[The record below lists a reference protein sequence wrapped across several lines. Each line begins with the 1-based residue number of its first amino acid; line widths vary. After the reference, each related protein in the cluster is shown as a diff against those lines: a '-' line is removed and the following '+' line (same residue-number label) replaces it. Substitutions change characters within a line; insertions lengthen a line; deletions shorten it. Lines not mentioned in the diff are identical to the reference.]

1 MAINKAVSIDTAFQ
15 TMMKGLQARSRS
27 WETEQA
33 ASEEKVEYECSECKD
48 RGVVIYRIHKDTELR
63 LRKEHKPLDSLSLD
77 EMVLEEDYLAGKVCT
92 PDKAREW
99 KTTYSKQCECVKQ
112 KKIAK
117 LMAAS
122 GITEKFEKLL
132 FGNFKLNG
140 KPQMIKDA
148 YECAVEYFKDFE
160 KIKGERANSIALLGQ
175 PGSGKTHLLTAIM
188 NNLIKKKSTHC
199 LYFPYVEGMSDLK
212 TDFDQLETKLNA
224 MRKADVLFIDD
235 LFKPVDGK
243 PRATEWQVE
252 QIQSVVNYRY
262 LNHKPLLISSELTT
276 DDLLDVDE
284 ALGSR
289 IYQMCKYY
297 TVIIQGNRMELNHRL
312 GDWD

>member
-1 MAINKAVSIDTAFQ
+1 M
-15 TMMKGLQARSRS
+15 
-27 WETEQA
+27 
-33 ASEEKVEYECSECKD
+33 
-48 RGVVIYRIHKDTELR
+48 IYRIHKDTELR

-188 NNLIKKKSTHC
+188 NNLINKKSTHC

-212 TDFDQLETKLNA
+212 NDFDQLETKLDA
-224 MRKADVLFIDD
+224 MRKAEVLFIDD
-235 LFKPVDGK
+235 LFKPVFATTMEGRIKK
-243 PRATEWQVE
+243 PRATEWQIE

-262 LNHKPLLISSELTT
+262 LNHKPLLISSELDTGE
-276 DDLLDVDE
+276 LLDIDE

-289 IYQMCKYY
+289 IHQMCRDY
-297 TVIIQGNRMELNHRL
+297 TVIIKGDRMQLNHRL
-312 GDWD
+312 GDWE